1 MINGMMKKLKIILKN
16 YQEESKSILQVF
28 LLYITN
34 IETVNRIKSLGHKVK
49 QELISSNYPKI
60 FLLF

>member
-49 QELISSNYPKI
+49 QELIS
-60 FLLF
+60 

>member
-34 IETVNRIKSLGHKVK
+34 IETVNRINML
-49 QELISSNYPKI
+49 ETKI
-60 FLLF
+60 I